1 MLHNSPHKYSFSCV
15 AKSMSVCAM
24 VVSLVIHVLQRCSRQ
39 VGGGITWW
47 LRFWWCSLG
56 SGSRFR
62 EEGVHSRSNIY
73 WLYLAMVV
81 CSLFHCW
88 RHCMDYDHAFSKVKF
103 HDLTSLVRLG
113 GFLHYSFPGGV
124 VVWRTYFVVKLVF
137 PMVVVVSCCCEPQI
151 TWVGIFYFLFF
162 LLHFFFF
169 LVVCIFNVPLTL
181 CWCRCRV

>member
-1 MLHNSPHKYSFSCV
+1 
-15 AKSMSVCAM
+15 
-24 VVSLVIHVLQRCSRQ
+24 
-39 VGGGITWW
+39 
-47 LRFWWCSLG
+47 
-56 SGSRFR
+56 
-62 EEGVHSRSNIY
+62 
-73 WLYLAMVV
+73 
-81 CSLFHCW
+81 
-88 RHCMDYDHAFSKVKF
+88 MDYDHAFSKVKF

-181 CWCRCRV
+181 C